1 MINKTLLL
9 GNGLNRAIDKDRA
22 SWPSLLLKLEKL
34 SDIPI
39 ANFEN
44 KPLPLVFE
52 QMRLNAMYMGQNPNR
67 LLESVSRI
75 LSIYTENKLEEI
87 YSKITK
93 NVLSTNYTHLP
104 FFCHEKR
111 LNIPKQ
117 KFPNINENTHSLFR
131 SYQYKNLSVWNI
143 HGSVHIHTSILLG
156 HNQYAKYLA
165 QIRDYLYKGVK
176 YSKAP
181 TPYKSTLLT
190 PNPDFKFDSADK
202 VYSWVDLFLRDEI
215 HVVGFGMDFT
225 ENILWW
231 LLAEKL
237 ALQLKYPSKVGPF
250 IYYKVIV
257 KDHQETIRQQAVMEM
272 MRDIGVRIIEVEAET
287 YYDGYVNIANKL
299 KPGVVK

>member
-1 MINKTLLL
+1 MINRTLLL
-9 GNGLNRAIDKDRA
+9 GNGLNRAIDKDRS
-22 SWPSLLLKLEKL
+22 SWSNLLMKLEKL

-52 QMRLNAMYMGQNPNR
+52 QLRLNDMYVGKNPSH

-75 LSIYTENKLEEI
+75 LSIYRENKLEEI

-93 NVLSTNYTHLP
+93 NILSTNYTHIS
-104 FFCHEKR
+104 FFCHEKK

-131 SYQYKNLSVWNI
+131 SHQYKNLNVWNI

-190 PNPDFKFDSADK
+190 PTPDFKFDSDDK

-231 LLAEKL
+231 LLTEKI

-257 KDHQETIRQQAVMEM
+257 KDHPDSIRQQAVMEM
-272 MRDIGVRIIEVEAET
+272 MRDIGIRIIEVEAET
-287 YYDGYVNIANKL
+287 YYDGYVHIANKL
-299 KPGVVK
+299 KPGIFK

>member
-1 MINKTLLL
+1 MINRTLLL
-9 GNGLNRAIDKDRA
+9 GNGLNRAFRKDRF
-22 SWPSLLLKLEKL
+22 SWSNLMVKLEKL

-39 ANFEN
+39 ANLEN

-52 QMRLNAMYMGQNPNR
+52 QLRLNDMYFGKNPNH
-67 LLESVSRI
+67 LLK
-75 LSIYTENKLEEI
+75 SISSIFFVNSENKLEEI

-104 FFCHEKR
+104 FFNHEKKF
-111 LNIPKQ
+111 NIPKQ

-131 SYQYKNLSVWNI
+131 SHQFKNLNVWNI
-143 HGSVHIHTSILLG
+143 HGSAYVHTSILLG
-156 HNQYAKYLA
+156 HNQYAKYSA

-176 YSKAP
+176 YSKSP
-181 TPYKSTLLT
+181 SPYKSTLLT
-190 PNPDFKFDSADK
+190 STPDFKFDAEGK
-202 VYSWVDLFLRDEI
+202 VYSWIDLFLRDEI

-231 LLAEKL
+231 LLTEKI
-237 ALQLKYPSKVGPF
+237 ALQLKYPRHVGPF

-257 KDHQETIRQQAVMEM
+257 KDYPDSIRQQAVMEM